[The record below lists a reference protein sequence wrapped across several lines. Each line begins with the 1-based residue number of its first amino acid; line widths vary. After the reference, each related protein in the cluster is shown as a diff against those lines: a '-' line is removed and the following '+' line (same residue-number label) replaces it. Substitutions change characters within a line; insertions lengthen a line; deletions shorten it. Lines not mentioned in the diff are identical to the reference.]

1 MKPKKINHKQGR
13 LFQVRLSEQLNPNNV
28 LIKLSKNLDWESIE
42 EEIGS
47 IFKSKKGRPAAPVR
61 TIVGLLMLQH
71 IFGISDESVVFTWVE
86 NPYWQYFCG
95 YDFLQW
101 KFPIDP
107 SSLSRWRGRI
117 GEDGMDKLL
126 SHTIE
131 TAKKTKTTE
140 ANSFKKIIAD
150 TTVMEKNIS
159 YPTDGKLYKRG
170 IEILVRIAKA
180 HQVPIKQSYSKLS
193 KRALLKSSRYAHAR
207 QMKRA
212 KKETKKL
219 KTYLGRIT
227 RDIKRKIEGN
237 GELEFYFSE
246 ILKII
251 DQVLEQKRNSKNKV
265 YSIHE
270 SHVECICKG
279 KSHKKYEFGCKVS
292 FVSTHKEG
300 IILSAKA
307 IHGNPYDGH
316 TLKNVI
322 NDAEN
327 NAKTKILTAFVDK
340 GYKGHKI
347 KDKEVYISGQKR
359 LTKYF
364 RRLLK
369 RRQSIEPHIGH
380 MKYDGKLGRN
390 FLKGKYGDKLNAT
403 LCGIGHNLRIIM
415 NNLSPKRPKKKF
427 S

>member
-1 MKPKKINHKQGR
+1 MKPKKINHDQGR
-13 LFQVRLSEQLNPNNV
+13 FFEMRLSDHLNPNHG
-28 LIKLSKNLDWESIE
+28 LIKLSKNIDWESIE
-42 EEIGS
+42 AEIGN
-47 IFKSKKGRPAAPVR
+47 IFNTRKGRPPAPIR

-71 IFGISDESVVFTWVE
+71 MFGVSDESVVFNWVE
-86 NPYWQYFCG
+86 NPYWQFFCG

-117 GEDGMDKLL
+117 GEEGLDKLL
-126 SHTIE
+126 FHTIK
-131 TAKKTKTTE
+131 TARRTKTIH
-140 ANSFKKIIAD
+140 ANSLKKVIVD

-170 IEILVRIAKA
+170 IETLVRMAKIYSVSLR
-180 HQVPIKQSYSKLS
+180 QNYSKLS
-193 KRALLKSSRYAHAR
+193 KKALFRANRYSHAR
-207 QMKRA
+207 KMKRA
-212 KKETKKL
+212 KKEIKRL
-219 KTYLGRIT
+219 KTYLGRVF

-237 GELEFYFSE
+237 VELEFYFSD

-251 DQVLEQKRNSKNKV
+251 DRVLEQKRNSKNKV

-270 SHVECICKG
+270 SHVECISKG
-279 KSHKKYEFGCKVS
+279 KPHKKYEFGCKVS

-316 TLKNVI
+316 TLKNVTE
-322 NDAEN
+322 DAETISKAEVFN
-327 NAKTKILTAFVDK
+327 IFVDK
-340 GYKGHKI
+340 GYRGHKI
-347 KDKEVYISGQKR
+347 IEKKVYISGQKR
-359 LTKYF
+359 LTKHF
-364 RRLLK
+364 KKLLK
-369 RRQSIEPHIGH
+369 RRQAIEPLIGH

-390 FLKGKYGDKLNAT
+390 YLKGEYGDKLNAV
-403 LCGIGHNLRIIM
+403 LSGIGHNLRTIL
-415 NNLSPKRPKKKF
+415 NKLSPKRKKRAL